1 MHPKHSFIF
10 GRWKNESATPKNSA
24 LIVRAVM
31 GRKWDNRA
39 NYDKSMK
46 LGILTKFDL

>member
-1 MHPKHSFIF
+1 
-10 GRWKNESATPKNSA
+10 
-24 LIVRAVM
+24 M

-46 LGILTKFDL
+46 LGILTKFDLLYIFPKSTKKSDFIMTSLS